1 MSMTDTVHTSST
13 FMRRALLA
21 DAVLSGATGLLMIA
35 GAEVLSGLLDLPTIL
50 LRAAGLVLVP
60 YVAFVL
66 YAATRAEIVRSAV
79 AAIIVVNL
87 AWTAASIGLLF
98 TGFVSPNVLG
108 TAFVVFQAAVVGVLA
123 EVQYVALRR

>member
-1 MSMTDTVHTSST
+1 MTMTHPLDPQST
-13 FMRRALLA
+13 FLRRALLA
-21 DAVLSGATGLLMIA
+21 DAVLSGATGLMMIA
-35 GAEVLSGLLDLPTIL
+35 GADVLSGLLDLPAML
-50 LRAAGLVLVP
+50 LRAAGLMLVP

-66 YAATRAEIVRSAV
+66 YAGTRAEIARSAV
-79 AAIIVVNL
+79 AAIIVINL

-123 EVQYVALRR
+123 EVQVVGLRR